1 MDLLDDG
8 RVRRAWVGLEAE
20 QAKGDAR
27 GARVRIASVVP
38 GSPADEAGLRAG
50 MLLVSVGGRPVRSP
64 LDWEAILLDARVGEA
79 LRVEVTGGDGK
90 ARIVDV
96 VPSDLPSVTAERIRA
111 LADFELVTLTPSIR
125 RERGLVSERGALIV
139 SLSDVAREIGLREG
153 DLIVQ
158 INRIAIEDAETAA
171 RLLQRLAGQGPVRVF
186 FERQGRLGS
195 VSFYINS

>member
-1 MDLLDDG
+1 
-8 RVRRAWVGLEAE
+8 
-20 QAKGDAR
+20 
-27 GARVRIASVVP
+27 
-38 GSPADEAGLRAG
+38 
-50 MLLVSVGGRPVRSP
+50 
-64 LDWEAILLDARVGEA
+64 
-79 LRVEVTGGDGK
+79 
-90 ARIVDV
+90 RIVDV